1 MEQNGLFL
9 LALQQIHD
17 FPFTRRNESR
27 FITPELGFVRSVE
40 GMEEISESILIP
52 GKPYRLTEGRIVY
65 IRSGHIR
72 VRINLR
78 EVIVSSNQLVVT
90 SPGAVLEFVE
100 MPKNIDVTML
110 TFVDDFMEGWQK
122 EPLLHAY
129 LQGGIFFVVDLNEK
143 ERKRLVMFL
152 DLIWDVL
159 HDEPFPRDTVRSLIS
174 ALFRQMEVCYHRD
187 ATVSRQ
193 EHTRREKLFN
203 RFINLV
209 NKYAVSERNVS
220 FYAGNLYLTPRY
232 LSTVI
237 RDTSGKT
244 VMDWVNEAVIQEAK
258 LQLCYTDKLVYQIAD
273 DLNFPNASF
282 FCKFF
287 RRITGK
293 TPYEYRK
300 ERSK

>member
-40 GMEEISESILIP
+40 GIDEISESILIP

-65 IRSGHIR
+65 IRSGCIR

-78 EVIVSSNQLVVT
+78 EMIVSSNQLVVT

-100 MPKNIDVTML
+100 IPKNIDVTML

-159 HDEPFPRDTVRSLIS
+159 HDEPFPRDTVRILIS

-220 FYAGNLYLTPRY
+220 FYADNLYLTPRY

>member
-110 TFVDDFMEGWQK
+110 TFVDDFIEGWQK

-152 DLIWDVL
+152 DLGRV
-159 HDEPFPRDTVRSLIS
+159 
-174 ALFRQMEVCYHRD
+174 
-187 ATVSRQ
+187 
-193 EHTRREKLFN
+193 TRRAFPARYCPESYF
-203 RFINLV
+203 RF
-209 NKYAVSERNVS
+209 VSSDGSV
-220 FYAGNLYLTPRY
+220 
-232 LSTVI
+232 LSSRCYGVASGTYP
-237 RDTSGKT
+237 SGKT
-244 VMDWVNEAVIQEAK
+244 FQ
-258 LQLCYTDKLVYQIAD
+258 QVYQ
-273 DLNFPNASF
+273 S
-282 FCKFF
+282 C
-287 RRITGK
+287 
-293 TPYEYRK
+293 
-300 ERSK
+300 

>member
-1 MEQNGLFL
+1 
-9 LALQQIHD
+9 
-17 FPFTRRNESR
+17 
-27 FITPELGFVRSVE
+27 
-40 GMEEISESILIP
+40 
-52 GKPYRLTEGRIVY
+52 
-65 IRSGHIR
+65 
-72 VRINLR
+72 
-78 EVIVSSNQLVVT
+78 
-90 SPGAVLEFVE
+90 
-100 MPKNIDVTML
+100 
-110 TFVDDFMEGWQK
+110 
-122 EPLLHAY
+122 
-129 LQGGIFFVVDLNEK
+129 
-143 ERKRLVMFL
+143 
-152 DLIWDVL
+152 LIWDVL

-220 FYAGNLYLTPRY
+220 FYADNLYLTPRY